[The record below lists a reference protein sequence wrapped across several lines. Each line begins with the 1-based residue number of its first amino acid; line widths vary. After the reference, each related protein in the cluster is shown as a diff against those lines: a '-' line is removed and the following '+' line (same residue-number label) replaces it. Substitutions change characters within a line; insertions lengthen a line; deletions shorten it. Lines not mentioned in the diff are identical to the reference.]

1 MNMDRHIEVYRRD
14 SIRNEYNEKVE
25 TLVFHASLY
34 ANVNYRGGREGFYA
48 RQVVATGDVTFT
60 VRYLPGLNETMV
72 IKFDGK
78 MHEITYIEPIG
89 RRHWLAL
96 HTKSADNAPLPP
108 IIDDDDDD
116 DDDSSEE

>member
-14 SIRNEYNEKVE
+14 SFRNEYNEKVE

-60 VRYLPGLNETMV
+60 VRHFPGLDETMV
-72 IKFDGK
+72 VKFDGK

-89 RRHWLAL
+89 RQHWLAL

-108 IIDDDDDD
+108 IIDDLDD
-116 DDDSSEE
+116 EEDEEVDE